1 MEPEG
6 VHSFPLRFL
15 CAERTPLSRLRGIVL
30 YMALLA
36 PHPAACELRSGPQIR
51 RRRDEAAG
59 RLYLR
64 PTGDG
69 WSVLNS
75 AGEVLFCGFGLAG
88 RRRCLEFAR
97 DMGVLLVYA

>member
-1 MEPEG
+1 M
-6 VHSFPLRFL
+6 HSCSLFGFFALS
-15 CAERTPLSRLRGIVL
+15 ETQLSRLRVTVL

-36 PHPAACELRSGPQIR
+36 PHPAAFELRSGSQLR
-51 RRRDEAAG
+51 RTRDEAAD

-75 AGEVLFCGFGLAG
+75 AGEVLFWGFGLAG

-97 DMGVLLVYA
+97 GIGVLVVYT

>member
-1 MEPEG
+1 MQSCSLLGLFALSE
-6 VHSFPLRFL
+6 
-15 CAERTPLSRLRGIVL
+15 TPLSCLRGIVL

-36 PHPAACELRSGPQIR
+36 PHPAAFELRSGPPIR
-51 RRRDEAAG
+51 RPRDEAAD

-75 AGEVLFCGFGLAG
+75 AGEVLFCGLGLAG

-97 DMGVLLVYA
+97 DIGVLLVYA